1 MDEAPASRRPPV
13 TEMGALARIAGVF
26 FAPARVFEA
35 VARRPSWL
43 LPFGLV
49 LAFSLGGGWLVTTRL
64 DADAIVE
71 KQIARAEQSGRT
83 MSESDVA
90 SMRRWVAV
98 GLKLQFVFG
107 TVVGVLVLLGVPA
120 LYHGLALAA
129 GKATSYAAVFSA
141 YVHVQMVQLLKGV
154 LLVGV
159 ALGRETVDPEEI
171 PRLLKSNVGA
181 FVDRGA
187 VGPALQSFLTQLDL
201 FDLWGVGLAILAL
214 TKVTRLGR
222 GGAAGVVLS
231 LWGLYVLVV
240 TALGA
245 IGAAFGG

>member
-1 MDEAPASRRPPV
+1 MEASPAPPQSPRA
-13 TEMGALARIAGVF
+13 EMGAIARIVGVF
-26 FAPARVFEA
+26 FAPARVFES

-43 LPFGLV
+43 LPVGLL
-49 LAFSLGGGWLVTTRL
+49 LAFSLGGGWLVTSRL
-64 DADAIVE
+64 DPDAIVE
-71 KQIARAEQSGRT
+71 KQLAKVEEGGRT

-90 SMRRWVAV
+90 SMRKWVTV
-98 GLKLQFVFG
+98 GLKIQFVISAA
-107 TVVGVLVLLGVPA
+107 VGVLVLLAVPG

-141 YVHVQMVQLLKGV
+141 YAHVQMVQLLKGI
-154 LLVGV
+154 LLVAV
-159 ALGRETVDPEEI
+159 ALGREEVDPEEI

-181 FVDRGA
+181 FLDREALGS
-187 VGPALQSFLTQLDL
+187 ALQTFLTQLDL
-201 FDLWGVGLAILAL
+201 FDLWGIALAILAL

-222 GGAAGVVLS
+222 GGAAAVVLS

-245 IGAAFGG
+245 IGGAFGG